1 MKRSHRRAGFTLIEL
16 LVVIAIIAVLVGLL
30 LPAVQKVREAAN
42 RMSCQNNLKQIGLA
56 AQNYESTYGKLP
68 PGFLGQFPDQGMNPV
83 PLNFPFQYVG
93 VLAYLLPYL
102 EQDNVYTQMLAGM
115 QNDYLSTSKLFPDPQ
130 MLYQGWWNYPS
141 TWNMAQT
148 NIKTFVCPSDD
159 PYSNTL
165 GTWALITS
173 FRLNSTTWDL
183 EFAGFLNGEGGEGL
197 GRTNYLGVAGYA
209 GIINVPGTDVFS
221 GVLANRTGVT
231 IGQITGADGT
241 SNTLMFGEAVGDIVT
256 GPRQVSFAWMGC
268 GALPTAWGLPSTDQ
282 PDPNNASVGSRHF
295 SSKHPG
301 VVQFCFCDG
310 SVHALRS
317 GIDPGTNDWI
327 TFVYLS
333 AWHDGNVVD
342 VSSVAN

>member
-1 MKRSHRRAGFTLIEL
+1 MNRSQRRVGFTLIEL
-16 LVVIAIIAVLVGLL
+16 LVVIAIIAVLIGLL

-68 PGFLGQFPDQGMNPV
+68 PGFIGQFPDQGLNPV

-93 VLAYLLPYL
+93 VLTYLLPFL
-102 EQDNVYTQMLAGM
+102 EQDNVYRQMRAGM
-115 QNDYLSTSKLFPDPQ
+115 PNDYLSPSKLFPDPQ

-141 TWNMAQT
+141 TWAMAQT
-148 NIKTFVCPSDD
+148 NIKSFVCPSDN
-159 PYSNTL
+159 PYENTL
-165 GTWALITS
+165 GTWAFTTS
-173 FRLNSTTWDL
+173 FRADPTHWTL
-183 EFAGFLNGEGGEGL
+183 EFAGFLNDEGGAGL
-197 GRTNYLGVAGYA
+197 GRTNYLGVGGYA
-209 GIINVPGTDVFS
+209 GIINVPGTDYFS
-221 GVLANRTGVT
+221 GPLANRTGVK

-268 GALPTAWGLPSTDQ
+268 GFLPTAWGLPTTDT
-282 PDPNNASVGSRHF
+282 PDPNNPSVGSRHF

-310 SVHALRS
+310 SVHPLRT
-317 GIDPGTNDWI
+317 GIDPGTNDWV
-327 TFVYLS
+327 TFIYLS
-333 AWHDGNVVD
+333 AWHDGNVAD
-342 VSSVAN
+342 VGSISN